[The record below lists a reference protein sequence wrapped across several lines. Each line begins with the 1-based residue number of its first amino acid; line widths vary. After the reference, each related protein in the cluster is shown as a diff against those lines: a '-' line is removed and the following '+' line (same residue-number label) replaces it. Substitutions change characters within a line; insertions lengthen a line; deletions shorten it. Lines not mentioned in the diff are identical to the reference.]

1 MAMAGWQGS
10 CEGCCYQGC
19 AWCPWYI
26 RFIWYSKSLYLIT
39 LDRRSVRWSPDLD
52 PASFRHIAQQGDFE
66 LESLTLE
73 DVLVTVYQP
82 GGFRPYTFSIFRADI
97 GTLRKQWLFYDF
109 LKAEGIVGQF
119 DNCLFSLHR
128 PQSIGRTNEQDAR
141 DSGWSTMVSI
151 LPFYSHPPLI
161 ATNLVPV
168 PDRRRQHRP
177 SPSNDH

>member
-1 MAMAGWQGS
+1 M
-10 CEGCCYQGC
+10 
-19 AWCPWYI
+19 
-26 RFIWYSKSLYLIT
+26 SLVRPFLLAFRIT
-39 LDRRSVRWSPDLD
+39 LLNPPLDRRSVRWSPDLD

-66 LESLTLE
+66 LESLALE

-141 DSGWSTMVSI
+141 DGGWSTMVSI
-151 LPFYSHPPLI
+151 PPFYLFVSSDCNRFSLDSEST
-161 ATNLVPV
+161 AST
-168 PDRRRQHRP
+168 
-177 SPSNDH
+177 